1 MFSKFNEAL
10 LKLWARFSDEDG
22 QALAEYGLILGLIAV
37 VSIIALTGIGLAISG
52 QLDAVSGAL
61 GGGGSP

>member
-1 MFSKFNEAL
+1 MLSWFNDIIL
-10 LKLWARFSDEDG
+10 GLQARLRNEQG

-37 VSIIALTGIGLAISG
+37 VCIIALTGIGLAIAG
-52 QLDAVSGAL
+52 QLDLISGAM